1 MNPDTSRPTTLARR
15 LGANYIPLAT
25 ALLAFFLFSIA
36 GRADGLPYTF
46 TKVGPEYRLTLQP
59 STSLY
64 FGFQQTAD
72 LLQEWNTIQL
82 SLGGTGPIFG
92 YTPAVSELRAF
103 LRARGSGQ

>member
-1 MNPDTSRPTTLARR
+1 MFTAATFAPR
-15 LGANYIPLAT
+15 LV
-25 ALLAFFLFSIA
+25 
-36 GRADGLPYTF
+36 RADGLPYTF